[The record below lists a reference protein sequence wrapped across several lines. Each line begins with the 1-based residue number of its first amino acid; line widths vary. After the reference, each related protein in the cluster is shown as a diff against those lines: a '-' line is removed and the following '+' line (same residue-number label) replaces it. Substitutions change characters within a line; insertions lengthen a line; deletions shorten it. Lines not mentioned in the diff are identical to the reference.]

1 MKIILTDKARELIS
15 KMREVSVLKF
25 PKTVELEEYTDLTIK
40 EIEKKIINCGAM
52 EGSSV
57 TIEELGNAYS
67 LMIIKMTDVSNDIES
82 PYYEYLIA

>member
-1 MKIILTDKARELIS
+1 MEIILTDKAKELIS

-25 PKTVELEEYTDLTIK
+25 PKTVELEGYTDLTIK
-40 EIEKKIINCGAM
+40 ELGKKIINCGAM

-67 LMIIKMTDVSNDIES
+67 FRIIKVTDVSNDIES